1 MNTKDKNLE
10 WTQEETVATEVVDT
24 PTPEAHEGPD
34 LLDQTPYDQ
43 FDWSIGNKHTL
54 SYSEQE
60 IEDYLNLFRVD
71 SVEYVLTFPKGDY
84 FGYLYLS
91 F

>member
-1 MNTKDKNLE
+1 MNTEDKNLE
-10 WTQEETVATEVVDT
+10 STQEETLATEMVDT

-54 SYSEQE
+54 SY
-60 IEDYLNLFRVD
+60 F
-71 SVEYVLTFPKGDY
+71 
-84 FGYLYLS
+84 
-91 F
+91 